1 MLITAQEQIT
11 KLRDTA
17 AFSNLASGIKA
28 CVQLSEKYIV
38 MWIRKVLNDE
48 TVRTTW
54 YSGKTMYA
62 YKTKGSSKSQIS
74 SSKYIVTSLMLVLNL
89 YACMKS

>member
-38 MWIRKVLNDE
+38 MWIRKVLNDK
-48 TVRTTW
+48 TVRTT
-54 YSGKTMYA
+54 
-62 YKTKGSSKSQIS
+62 
-74 SSKYIVTSLMLVLNL
+74 
-89 YACMKS
+89 